1 MPLRGRTIPACPRS
15 IHDLIYIDM
24 DEKFNELKNIRIT
37 AIFLHSSLSSSNIGE
52 VIVAQAE
59 LDALIDEFQAAYSDY
74 VSRDDIANAKKDIEF
89 FLKLI
94 DSTARQC
101 RNKSSGETG

>member
-1 MPLRGRTIPACPRS
+1 
-15 IHDLIYIDM
+15 M
-24 DEKFNELKNIRIT
+24 DEKLNELTKIRIT
-37 AIFLHSSLSSSNIGE
+37 AIFLHSSLSSPNIGE

-59 LDALIDEFQAAYSDY
+59 LDSLLDEFH
-74 VSRDDIANAKKDIEF
+74 VSYAEFVTPDEIDNARKDIEF

-101 RNKSSGETG
+101 RKKLAEKTG

>member
-1 MPLRGRTIPACPRS
+1 
-15 IHDLIYIDM
+15 M
-24 DEKFNELKNIRIT
+24 DEKIDELNKIRIS

-59 LDALIDEFQAAYSDY
+59 LDSLIDSFQSLYADCVTAEEIETAK
-74 VSRDDIANAKKDIEF
+74 RDIDF

-94 DSTARQC
+94 DSTAQQYRK
-101 RNKSSGETG
+101 KSQGNTG